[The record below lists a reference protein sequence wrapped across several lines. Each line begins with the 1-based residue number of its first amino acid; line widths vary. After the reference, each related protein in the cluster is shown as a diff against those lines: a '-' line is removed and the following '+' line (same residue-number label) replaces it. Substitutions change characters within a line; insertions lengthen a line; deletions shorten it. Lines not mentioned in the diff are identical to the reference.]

1 MAPTLI
7 HLSAQLRQLIYYHLD
22 NNLLKNAA
30 FLAGRLHAL
39 DHRNQ
44 DSIHLLALC
53 HQRLGQNK
61 AAYDCTK
68 HVAIKGSHLG
78 CCYVFAQACLAIGKV
93 ADGIHALERARP
105 LWEARSS
112 SSMLKDMSM
121 RKTIAHG
128 LDTGKK
134 NDAQKRYAPDAAAV
148 LSLLGELLEARNDT
162 KRAVECYI
170 AALKLNPFMW
180 DSFERICNS
189 GHKRQ
194 QTVDDELC

>member
-7 HLSAQLRQLIYYHLD
+7 HLCAQLRQLIYYHLD
-22 NNLLKNAA
+22 NNLLKNAV

-53 HQRLGQNK
+53 HQRLGQHK

-68 HVAIKGSHLG
+68 HVATKGSHLG
-78 CCYVFAQACLAIGKV
+78 CSYVFAQACLAIGKIT
-93 ADGIHALERARP
+93 DGIHALEKSRS
-105 LWEARSS
+105 LWEGRSS
-112 SSMLKDMSM
+112 SSMLKDTLT
-121 RKTIAHG
+121 REAIAHSVAA
-128 LDTGKK
+128 GKRQ
-134 NDAQKRYAPDAAAV
+134 DAPKRYTPDTAV
-148 LSLLGELLEARNDT
+148 ILSLLGELLEARNDT
-162 KRAVECYI
+162 KRAVECYV

-189 GHKRQ
+189 GDI
-194 QTVDDELC
+194 V